1 MIQTIHRSTGGTVRH
16 VCTFG
21 RPNNGTFS
29 WRFYKST
36 GELISS
42 ADNVVLNTPN
52 TTAHDSH
59 SKMGHRDLT
68 TVDSLAGGWRTLMVQ
83 PQNFGNL
90 AVPTT
95 KRSFLVGFQL
105 GSSNTEA
112 LLFDPLPFDI
122 ATGDRIVVPEVTVAL
137 GADVTS
143 IQDAGIYFFEVI
155 ADDENGNE
163 HREASRI
170 AITSANIAQPAN
182 YASLTRRYPLLRDQ
196 GPAEDQD
203 FAVALDTA
211 LHLVISQMERMKFD
225 WWNLRTWDQLE
236 DAVSARCAAQV
247 FGGMGPDF
255 VDAAEDANQ
264 QANALLR
271 DTIDSLAWVD
281 TDGDGTPKGDKLPDV
296 ARVWVNR

>member
-21 RPNNGTFS
+21 RPHNGTFS
-29 WRFYKST
+29 WNLYDHA

-42 ADNVVLNTPN
+42 AAGVVLATPN
-52 TTAHDSH
+52 TTAANSS
-59 SKMGHRDLT
+59 SKMGDRELT
-68 TVDSLAGGWRTLMVQ
+68 TVDSLAGGYTTLMIQ
-83 PQNFGNL
+83 PQDFGNI

-95 KRSFLVGFQL
+95 KRSFMVGFQV
-105 GSSNTEA
+105 GTSNTKA
-112 LLFDPLPFDI
+112 LLFDPLPIDI
-122 ATGDRIVVPEVTVAL
+122 STGDRVVVPEVTVAL
-137 GADVTS
+137 GSGLTS

-155 ADDENGNE
+155 ANDEDGNE

-170 AITSANIAQPAN
+170 AITSANIMQPAS
-182 YASLTRRYPLLRDQ
+182 YSSLTRRYPLLRDQ
-196 GPAEDQD
+196 GPAEDPD

-211 LHLVISQMERMKFD
+211 LELVISQMERWQFD

-236 DAVSARCAAQV
+236 DVVSARCAAQV
-247 FGGMGPDF
+247 FGAMGPDF
-255 VDAAEDANQ
+255 AEVADQANA

-281 TDGDGTPKGDKLPDV
+281 TDGDGTPKGDVLPDV
-296 ARVWVNR
+296 ARVYVNR